1 MSKRTLII
9 VALFSALLA
18 GYWILS
24 SQTQSNNVKPAHA
37 TPEEPHKGE
46 QKEHG
51 PTAQEEDYERGP
63 HNGRLLRKDDFAV
76 EITIFEEGVPPQFR
90 VYAYKD
96 DSPIQPNNVQL
107 TIDLTR
113 LDGEVNRFT
122 FTPEGDALAGSAT
135 VEEPH
140 SFDVN
145 VRAVYDG
152 NTHEWAFS
160 SYEGRTTIEAAAG
173 KASGIET
180 DQVGPATIQEK
191 VQLTGRVVL
200 NPNTTAQ
207 VRARFPGIV
216 RAVAKQLGDTVE
228 TDDVLATVESN
239 ETLQLYSV
247 KAPLAGVI
255 LARNTN
261 IGDVAGDVPLF
272 TISNLSDVW
281 AEFHV
286 FPRDVDRVK
295 AGQKVH
301 VSSVQGKQQQE
312 GTIAFLLPVAEAGS
326 QTVVA
331 RVTLDNTEGKWRAGM
346 SVRGDVV
353 ISEREVPLSVKASG
367 LQRFR
372 DFTVV
377 FAQVGDTYE
386 VRMLELG
393 LNDGENVE
401 VLSGIKPGTAY
412 VSANSYL
419 IKADIEKSGASHDH

>member
-1 MSKRTLII
+1 MRTKRLLLI
-9 VALFSALLA
+9 VALLA
-18 GYWILS
+18 VAIIAFYSFRDTPHEGE
-24 SQTQSNNVKPAHA
+24 TGHAHGEKNEHA
-37 TPEEPHKGE
+37 EEE
-46 QKEHG
+46 F
-51 PTAQEEDYERGP
+51 ARGP
-63 HNGRLLRKDDFAV
+63 HNGRLLTDGDFAV

-90 VYAYKD
+90 VYAYED
-96 DSPIQPNNVQL
+96 DKPLKPGEIQL
-107 TIDLTR
+107 TMELSR
-113 LDGEVNRFT
+113 LDGEVNRFN
-122 FTPEGDALAGSAT
+122 FAPEGEALNGDAT
-135 VEEPH
+135 VVEPH
-140 SFDVN
+140 SFDVK
-145 VRAVYDG
+145 VQAVHEG
-152 NTHEWAFS
+152 KTHEWTYE
-160 SYEGRTTIEAAAG
+160 SYEGRTTIDAAAAQ
-173 KASGIET
+173 ASGIET
-180 DQVGPATIQEK
+180 ATAGPATIQEK
-191 VQLTGRVVL
+191 LQLTGRVML

-207 VRARFPGIV
+207 VKARFPGIV
-216 RAVAKQLGDTVE
+216 RDVKKKLGDTVAAG
-228 TDDVLATVESN
+228 DVLAMVESN
-239 ETLQLYSV
+239 DSLQPYPV
-247 KAPLAGVI
+247 KAPIGGVI

-261 IGDVAGDVPLF
+261 IGDVAGDAPLF

-301 VSSVQGKQQQE
+301 VASVQGKQQQE
-312 GTIAFLLPVAEAGS
+312 GTIAFLLPVAEADS

-331 RVTLDNTEGKWRAGM
+331 RVTLDNAEGKWRAGM

-377 FAQVGDTYE
+377 FAQVNDTYE

-401 VLSGIKPGTAY
+401 VLSGIKPGTVY
-412 VSANSYL
+412 VSGNSYL